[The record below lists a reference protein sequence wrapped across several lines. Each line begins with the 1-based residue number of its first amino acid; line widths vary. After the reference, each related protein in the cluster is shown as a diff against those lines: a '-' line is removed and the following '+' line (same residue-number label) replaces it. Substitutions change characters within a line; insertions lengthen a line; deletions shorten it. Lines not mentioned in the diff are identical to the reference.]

1 MARRYT
7 ITATHRDGDWAF
19 RCTKTS
25 MFGIGSGTVIP
36 PYTWEEATGEEAE
49 AIRLLRSL
57 LNQQGVHLTNEEM
70 VVSEDVIAS
79 WEVPPGELEDIG
91 LPAVCP
97 FRLSISSAK
106 PISNPSGRI
115 DLQWLGA
122 DYLAVPAVTRSGT
135 LLRTGKRNFLLRD
148 PLRSLADAVDA
159 TNAAVDVNERM
170 RRFATV
176 QRLLMELTDQ
186 AIAPDNLKNMVIYQ
200 ATALGIRTETGDDG
214 YIFHPELLGDI
225 PGETEDTAPR
235 RVPLLSKFEGERFNR
250 RMNEA
255 WLSGNEEARPSYV
268 LSSNTYVVLDP
279 GVRAALEVVR
289 KVSKADRKTRE
300 EFFGDTMS
308 FLLPALEAVGSDG
321 SVVEF
326 SERVIGVSVWE
337 GGNKLGGGDGD
348 HEWFPDPEASTFI
361 IRDEDGRDIAVPGKE
376 AERIVG
382 QIKQAIIDGE
392 PTVTIGGEVYR
403 IGPGM
408 IDQVM
413 RIPVVQQPSDS
424 SPIEPPTDDPLPEGK
439 KPELKRPPHYFYVK
453 PKGNVEELTYVEDR
467 AAPRGE
473 EIKEELDLRNEPKK
487 HQAEGITWMRRGY
500 LAGMRGLLMA
510 DDMGLG
516 KTFQVLAFLK
526 WLRRRLEERRKNGS
540 DPLFMIVAPKSLLG
554 NWLEEVEMHIGK
566 DGLGAPAMLY
576 GESLKQ
582 FRSLKEH
589 KLAQGDK
596 RDIKVGVATLD
607 LEKIKGHDWVLT
619 TYETL
624 RDYQISLARVTFE
637 VVTFDEAQKVKES
650 GAMVTEAARAQ
661 KAASL
666 RILMTGTPVENGLMD
681 LWTLMDIAWPGR
693 LGYSAAEFKKRFASG
708 KDADFSEIKRLLTE
722 ATTDNNIAVPQLMLR
737 RMKDEVTELPPKR
750 FRSER
755 EPMPQVQAVTY
766 SKALELQARGPG
778 GALVALQAIRNISLH
793 PNLQAPI
800 DFRDEKSVDDFINM
814 SARFKVLFRI
824 LDDIRARDEKALVF
838 IDLRRAQ
845 AVLAELIKHRYRLQ
859 HLPHVINGETKGEV
873 RDSIRRGFQQRRGFE
888 VLMLAPR
895 AAGFGLT
902 LHAANHVIHLNRWW
916 NPAVEDQCT
925 DRAYRIGQEKEVTVW
940 IPIAEHAEL
949 GTRSYDAVLDRLLEL
964 KRSRSRDVIVPVQ
977 FDPAELA
984 NLHAAVFGE
993 SPIEDD
999 VANMDWK
1006 SFEEWT
1012 LQRIIEAGCIAD
1024 RTPPS
1029 GDAGADMI
1037 VRSPTQKDRGAIV
1050 QVKHRSSGKLGR
1062 VSDREVMDVLRAR
1075 ERYPVRNPSMILV
1088 TNGSVEPSG
1097 HAVARVHG
1105 ISVVDYSTVW
1115 KVGDIIRSKLH
1126 ESVGA

>member
-7 ITATHRDGDWAF
+7 ITASHQNGQWAF
-19 RCTKTS
+19 RCIKAPK
-25 MFGIGSGTVIP
+25 FGIGSGAVVP
-36 PYTWEEATGEEAE
+36 PDTWEEAAGEEAE
-49 AIRLLRSL
+49 AIRLLRGL

-70 VVSEDVIAS
+70 VVTEDLVAS
-79 WEVPPGELEDIG
+79 WEVPPGELEDVG
-91 LPAVCP
+91 LPPVCP

-106 PISNPSGRI
+106 PISDVSGSI
-115 DLQWLGA
+115 KLQWLSA
-122 DYLAVPAVTRSGT
+122 DYLPVPAITRSGT
-135 LLRTGKRNFLLRD
+135 LLKTGRRSFLLRD

-159 TNAAVDVNERM
+159 TNAAADVNERM
-170 RRFATV
+170 RRFAIV
-176 QRLLMELTDQ
+176 QRLLMEMTDQ

-200 ATALGIRTETGDDG
+200 ATALGIQTETGDDG

-225 PGETEDTAPR
+225 PGETEDSASR
-235 RVPLLSKFEGERFNR
+235 RVPLLSQFERERFNR

-279 GVRAALEVVR
+279 GVRAALEVVQ

-300 EFFGDTMS
+300 KFFGDTMS

-326 SERVIGVSVWE
+326 SERVIGVSIWE
-337 GGNKLGGGDGD
+337 GSSKLGGSDGD

-361 IRDEDGRDIAVPGKE
+361 IRDEDGRDIAIPGKE
-376 AERIVG
+376 AERIVSL
-382 QIKQAIIDGE
+382 IKQAIIDGE
-392 PTVTIGGEVYR
+392 PTVTVGGEVYR
-403 IGPGM
+403 IGPQM

-413 RIPVVQQPSDS
+413 RIPVVQRPHD
-424 SPIEPPTDDPLPEGK
+424 PYPVEPPTDDPLAEGQ
-439 KPELKRPPHYFYVK
+439 KPETKRSLHYFYVK
-453 PKGNVEELTYVEDR
+453 PKGNVEELTYIEDR
-467 AAPRGE
+467 AALRGE
-473 EIKEELDLRNEPKK
+473 EIKEELDLRNEPKQ

-526 WLRRRLEERRKNGS
+526 WLRQRLEDRRKTSS

-554 NWLEEVEMHIGK
+554 NWLEELEMHIGK
-566 DGLGAPAMLY
+566 DGLGRPAMLY
-576 GESLKQ
+576 GENLKQ
-582 FRSLKEH
+582 FRMLKEH

-596 RDIKVGVATLD
+596 RDIRVGAATLD

-693 LGYSAAEFKKRFASG
+693 LGYSAADFKKRFATD
-708 KDADFSEIKRLLTE
+708 KNADLSEIKRLLTE
-722 ATTDNNIAVPQLMLR
+722 PTSDNNIVVPQLMLR
-737 RMKDEVTELPPKR
+737 RMKDEVAALPPKR

-755 EPMPQVQAVTY
+755 ETMPQVQAVAY
-766 SKALELQARGPG
+766 SKAFELQARGPG

-800 DFRDEKSVDDFINM
+800 DFRDERSVDDFINM

-824 LDDIRARDEKALVF
+824 LDEIKARDEKALVF

-845 AVLAELIKHRYRLQ
+845 AVLAELIKHRYKLQ

-873 RDSIRRGFQQRRGFE
+873 RDSIRQGFQRRRGFE

-925 DRAYRIGQEKEVTVW
+925 DRAYRIGQEKDVTVW
-940 IPIAEHAEL
+940 IPIAEHPEL

-977 FDPAELA
+977 FDAAELA
-984 NLHAAVFGE
+984 NLHATIFGE
-993 SPIEDD
+993 SPIEND

-1006 SFEEWT
+1006 RFEEWT
-1012 LQRIIEAGCIAD
+1012 LQRIIEAGFVAD

-1037 VRSPTQKDRGAIV
+1037 VRSPTQRDRGAIV
-1050 QVKHRSSGKLGR
+1050 QVKHRSGGKLGR
-1062 VSDREVMDVLRAR
+1062 VSDREVIDVLRAR
-1075 ERYPVRNPSMILV
+1075 ERYPLKNPSMILV

-1097 HAVARVHG
+1097 HAVAKAHA
-1105 ISVVDYSTVW
+1105 IAVVDYSTIER
-1115 KVGDIIRSKLH
+1115 VGDIVRSKLH
-1126 ESVGA
+1126 ADVCA